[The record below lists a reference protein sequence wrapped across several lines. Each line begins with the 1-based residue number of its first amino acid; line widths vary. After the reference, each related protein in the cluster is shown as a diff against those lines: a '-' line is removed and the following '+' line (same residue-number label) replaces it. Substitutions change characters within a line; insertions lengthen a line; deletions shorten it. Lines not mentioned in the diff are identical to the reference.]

1 MKLLNCRLLSAL
13 SLAITLP
20 AGVSLAQ
27 DSTEEL
33 IERLRGQSGN
43 TESTGGDFSGFQT
56 RGLSTRSISAP
67 ATTSET
73 RSLYF
78 STRGLPKSI
87 QVAAE
92 EDTVALSKTTA
103 KASTGAGDYSVA
115 AGEEAIE
122 VKYSVDPESKV
133 TKDNILFKKGSA
145 EFADEGSFQVVAQ
158 LARALKD
165 PSLAKLKYVIEGHA
179 SAEGSAYANQ
189 ELSQRR
195 AERIVSVLGSLG
207 VNASRLLPLGF
218 GETQARF
225 PAHSEEYMLKQDRRV
240 LIFRLD

>member
-1 MKLLNCRLLSAL
+1 MKLLNRFSPHVLSVAFVFPV
-13 SLAITLP
+13 S
-20 AGVSLAQ
+20 VSLAQ

-33 IERLRGQSGN
+33 IERLRGQSGK
-43 TESTGGDFSGFQT
+43 TESDTTGFQT

-67 ATTSET
+67 ETTSET

-87 QVAAE
+87 QIAAE
-92 EDTVALSKTTA
+92 EDTVEVKKTTA
-103 KASTGAGDYSVA
+103 KASTGPGDYSVA
-115 AGEEAIE
+115 AGQEAIE

-133 TKDNILFKKGSA
+133 TKDNILFQKGSA
-145 EFADEGSFQVVAQ
+145 EFADEGSFRVVAQ
-158 LARALKD
+158 LAQALKD

-179 SAEGSAYANQ
+179 SSEGSAYANQ
-189 ELSQRR
+189 ALSQRR

-207 VNASRLLPLGF
+207 VNSSRLLPLGF

-225 PAHSEEYMLKQDRRV
+225 PAHSEEFMLKQDRRV